1 MDQDQL
7 NQRLLAAFA
16 SELRDNI
23 RILERDLLAIEQNA
37 DPAKIPSIV
46 TTLFRSAH
54 SLKGAARA
62 VNLEAIEAACHR
74 MEGIFADVRDGHERL
89 NTPKIQALLKVI
101 DALKDAEIRVREK
114 KTFADSPLL
123 DLVQAL
129 MPGTSVGSNNDPRAP
144 TSPAPS
150 LSQES
155 RPAPAPSIPPREAIE
170 EPAYLPADNTLR
182 VPSEKLDR
190 LIARSGDLLVASRRM
205 QMRIESLE
213 ALQDFTRLLRP
224 RALHRTPGTKR
235 THENFRKFEKDLQS
249 IVSAKVND
257 RKVFDEILTALDS
270 ELRNMR
276 MMPFG
281 EACDGLDRVVRDVA
295 RSTGKNVTLRIE
307 GREIQMD
314 RAILDGLQD
323 PLRHLV
329 RNAVDHGV
337 ESPTERSAAQKSAQA
352 TVTVRAELKGALV
365 EVTVRDDGRGLDLAA
380 IRARAKTQQLSPG
393 DDDRELSRAIFL
405 SGFST
410 TNEVTRISGRGVGL
424 DVVKTKVEEMR
435 GAIEVESIA
444 GRETSFILTLPLTL
458 TTIRGLIVR
467 SGGYT
472 FAVDASAV
480 EQLLR
485 IEPSQLRIADGN
497 YVLPREAGPIQVAS
511 LAAVLGL
518 GTPEPA
524 AAARIP
530 AVILAYGQRRA
541 VFLVD
546 ELVAEQEIVIQG
558 LGPRLTRVRH
568 ISGATILADGSL
580 APILN
585 ALDLLDDVLHGGSV
599 NATLIGEAPTRR
611 TQKRLIVA
619 DDSVTTRI
627 LEKNILEAAGYEVIV
642 AVDGADAWRLVQETN
657 PDLVVSDVEMPNMD
671 GFSLTQ
677 MIRSSKQYRDVP
689 VILVTGLANDRDRT
703 RGLEA
708 GADAYIVKSTF
719 DQRVLLETIEQII

>member
-1 MDQDQL
+1 MDQEQL

-16 SELRDNI
+16 GELRDNI
-23 RILERDLLAIEQNA
+23 RILERDLLAIEQEA
-37 DPAKIPSIV
+37 DPTKVPSIV
-46 TTLFRSAH
+46 ATLFRSAH

-62 VNLEAIEAACHR
+62 VNLEAIEATCHR
-74 MEGIFADVRDGHERL
+74 MEEIFADVRDGREQL
-89 NTPKIQALLKVI
+89 NTPKIQALLKII
-101 DALKDAEIRVREK
+101 DALKDGEIRVRENR
-114 KTFADSPLL
+114 TFADSPLL
-123 DLVQAL
+123 DLIQAL
-129 MPGTSVGSNNDPRAP
+129 KPTTAVGSDNDSPLP
-144 TSPAPS
+144 TSASWPTSTPPAS
-150 LSQES
+150 
-155 RPAPAPSIPPREAIE
+155 AIAPREAVE
-170 EPAYLPADNTLR
+170 ESTHLPSDNTLR
-182 VPSEKLDR
+182 VPGEKLDR

-213 ALQDFTRLLRP
+213 MLQDFARLLRP

-235 THENFRKFEKDLQS
+235 THENFKKFEKDLQS
-249 IVSAKVND
+249 IVRAKVND
-257 RKVFDEILTALDS
+257 RKILDESLTALDS

-281 EACDGLDRVVRDVA
+281 QACDGLDRVVRDVA
-295 RSTGKNVTLRIE
+295 RSTGKNVALRIE

-329 RNAVDHGV
+329 RNAIDHGI
-337 ESPTERSAAQKSAQA
+337 ESPADRSAARKPAQA
-352 TVTVRAELKGALV
+352 SLTVRAELKGAMV
-365 EVTVRDDGRGLDLAA
+365 EVSVRDDGRGLDFAA
-380 IRARAKTQQLSPG
+380 IRARAKTQKLSTG
-393 DDDRELSRAIFL
+393 DDERELSRAIFL

-410 TNEVTRISGRGVGL
+410 TTEVTRISGRGVGL

-435 GAIEVESIA
+435 GAIEVESAA
-444 GRETSFILTLPLTL
+444 GRETTFILTLPLTL

-467 SGGYT
+467 SGGQT
-472 FAVDASAV
+472 FALDASAV

-497 YVLPREAGPIQVAS
+497 YVLPQPAGPIQVAS
-511 LAAVLGL
+511 LAATLGL
-518 GTPEPA
+518 GTPEPGV
-524 AAARIP
+524 AARIP
-530 AVILAYGQRRA
+530 AVILTYGQRRA
-541 VFLVD
+541 AFLVD

-568 ISGATILADGSL
+568 FSGATILADGSL

-585 ALDLLDDVLHGGSV
+585 ALDLLDDVLHGESAR
-599 NATLIGEAPTRR
+599 ATPIGETPIRR
-611 TQKRLIVA
+611 ARKRLIVA

-627 LEKNILEAAGYEVIV
+627 LEKNILEAAGYEVVV
-642 AVDGADAWRLVQETN
+642 AVDGADAWRLVQETH

-671 GFSLTQ
+671 GFLLTQ

-689 VILVTGLANDRDRT
+689 VILVTGLANDQDRK
-703 RGLEA
+703 RGMEA